1 MEAKTYFATDDELIE
16 AFGDNNLEEIDLNTV
31 TEDEEAFI
39 ETEEEDG
46 DSTEASM
53 DDDEIE
59 EDD

>member
-16 AFGDNNLEEIDLNTV
+16 AFGDNNLEEIDLNPV